1 MAGNSRP
8 DRSSYAKMWVGMP
21 RVMPQ
26 AQCCDAANS
35 LSCSSVSTYIRLE
48 PLVITPSV
56 NATEDIMTRIIE
68 KEKVAYGQAMTP
80 ATTTR
85 MDDGRLAG
93 ILRTYLDGRKRA
105 AERRNLV
112 AELNGLDDA
121 SLADIGLKR
130 WEIGEAANRFGGPKG
145 PSFAWLVGRLG
156 TLAIGRAARVVTRW
170 YNRQKAYQELM
181 SLDEHTLRDIGISRT
196 EIPALISQMATVDHR
211 AVPAGW
217 TLEDE
222 LVRPLRQWNRSRAT
236 AKTLSAM
243 DDRMLSDIGMVR
255 GDIDWVSE
263 TMARRSV
270 GAANTNQNP
279 QAA

>member
-1 MAGNSRP
+1 
-8 DRSSYAKMWVGMP
+8 
-21 RVMPQ
+21 
-26 AQCCDAANS
+26 
-35 LSCSSVSTYIRLE
+35 
-48 PLVITPSV
+48 
-56 NATEDIMTRIIE
+56 MTRIIE
-68 KEKVAYGQAMTP
+68 KEKVAHGQAMTP

-85 MDDGRLAG
+85 MADDGRLAD
-93 ILRTYLDGRKRA
+93 ILRTYLNGRKRA

-130 WEIGEAANRFGGPKG
+130 WEIGEAADRFSGPKG
-145 PSFAWLVGRLG
+145 PSILWFAGRL
-156 TLAIGRAARVVTRW
+156 TALAVDRAARAVSRW
-170 YNRQKAYQELM
+170 YDRQKAYQELM

-196 EIPALISQMATVDHR
+196 EIPALINQMATVDHR
-211 AVPAGW
+211 AVPASW

-236 AKTLSAM
+236 AKTLNAM
-243 DDRMLSDIGMVR
+243 DDRMLSDLGMVR

>member
-1 MAGNSRP
+1 
-8 DRSSYAKMWVGMP
+8 
-21 RVMPQ
+21 
-26 AQCCDAANS
+26 
-35 LSCSSVSTYIRLE
+35 
-48 PLVITPSV
+48 
-56 NATEDIMTRIIE
+56 MTRIIE

-85 MDDGRLAG
+85 MSDGRLVG
-93 ILRTYLDGRKRA
+93 IARSYLDGRKRA
-105 AERRNLV
+105 AERRALV
-112 AELNGLDDA
+112 AELSVLDDA

-130 WEIGEAANRFGGPKG
+130 WEIAEAADRFSGPKG
-145 PSFAWLVGRLG
+145 PSLVWLAGRLG
-156 TLAIGRAARVVTRW
+156 ALALGRVTRAVTGW

-181 SLDEHTLRDIGISRT
+181 SLDELTLRDIGISRT
-196 EIPALISQMATVDHR
+196 EIPALISQMATGEHR
-211 AVPAGW
+211 VVPQSW

-236 AKTLSAM
+236 AKTLNAM

-270 GAANTNQNP
+270 SPANTNQNP

>member
-1 MAGNSRP
+1 
-8 DRSSYAKMWVGMP
+8 
-21 RVMPQ
+21 
-26 AQCCDAANS
+26 
-35 LSCSSVSTYIRLE
+35 
-48 PLVITPSV
+48 
-56 NATEDIMTRIIE
+56 MTRIIE

-112 AELNGLDDA
+112 AELNALDDA

-130 WEIGEAANRFGGPKG
+130 WEISEAADRFSGPKG
-145 PSFAWLVGRLG
+145 ASLGWLVGRLG
-156 TLAIGRAARVVTRW
+156 ALAVSRAARAVSRW
-170 YNRQKAYQELM
+170 YDRQKAYQELM

-196 EIPALISQMATVDHR
+196 EIPALINQMATVDYR
-211 AVPAGW
+211 AAPASW

-222 LVRPLRQWNRSRAT
+222 LVRPLRQWNRSRAA
-236 AKTLSAM
+236 AKTLNAM

-263 TMARRSV
+263 AMARRSV

>member
-1 MAGNSRP
+1 
-8 DRSSYAKMWVGMP
+8 MP
-21 RVMPQ
+21 LV
-26 AQCCDAANS
+26 QCCDAANS
-35 LSCSSVSTYIRLE
+35 LRSSSVSAYIGLE
-48 PLVITPSV
+48 PLVITPSD

-68 KEKVAYGQAMTP
+68 KEKVAYGRAMTP

-85 MDDGRLAG
+85 MAADGRLAS

-112 AELNGLDDA
+112 AELNALDDA

-145 PSFAWLVGRLG
+145 PSFAWLVGRLSA
-156 TLAIGRAARVVTRW
+156 LAVDRAARALARW
-170 YNRQKAYQELM
+170 YDRQKAYQELM

-196 EIPALISQMATVDHR
+196 EIPALINQMATVEQR
-211 AVPAGW
+211 VTPLTW

-222 LVRPLRQWNRSRAT
+222 LVRPLRQWNRSRAA
-236 AKTLSAM
+236 AKTLNAM
-243 DDRMLSDIGMVR
+243 DDRMLSDMGMVR

-263 TMARRSV
+263 TMAQRSV
-270 GAANTNQNP
+270 SPANANKNP

>member
-1 MAGNSRP
+1 
-8 DRSSYAKMWVGMP
+8 
-21 RVMPQ
+21 
-26 AQCCDAANS
+26 
-35 LSCSSVSTYIRLE
+35 
-48 PLVITPSV
+48 
-56 NATEDIMTRIIE
+56 MTRIIE

-85 MDDGRLAG
+85 MDDGLAG

-130 WEIGEAANRFGGPKG
+130 WEIGEAASRFGGPKG
-145 PSFAWLVGRLG
+145 PSLGWLVGRLSA
-156 TLAIGRAARVVTRW
+156 LAVDRAVRGVSRW
-170 YNRQKAYQELM
+170 YDRQKAYQELM

-196 EIPALISQMATVDHR
+196 EIPALISQMATVDQR
-211 AVPAGW
+211 ATPATW

-270 GAANTNQNP
+270 GAANANQNP

>member
-1 MAGNSRP
+1 
-8 DRSSYAKMWVGMP
+8 
-21 RVMPQ
+21 
-26 AQCCDAANS
+26 
-35 LSCSSVSTYIRLE
+35 
-48 PLVITPSV
+48 
-56 NATEDIMTRIIE
+56 MTRIIE

-85 MDDGRLAG
+85 MDEGRLVA

-130 WEIGEAANRFGGPKG
+130 WEIGEAADRFSGPKG
-145 PSFAWLVGRLG
+145 PSFLWLAGRL
-156 TLAIGRAARVVTRW
+156 TALAVDRAARAVSRW
-170 YNRQKAYQELM
+170 YDRQKAYQELM

-196 EIPALISQMATVDHR
+196 EIPALINQMATVDHR
-211 AVPAGW
+211 AVPASW

-236 AKTLSAM
+236 AKTLNAM

>member
-1 MAGNSRP
+1 
-8 DRSSYAKMWVGMP
+8 
-21 RVMPQ
+21 
-26 AQCCDAANS
+26 
-35 LSCSSVSTYIRLE
+35 
-48 PLVITPSV
+48 
-56 NATEDIMTRIIE
+56 MTRIIE

-85 MDDGRLAG
+85 MADDGRLAS

-121 SLADIGLKR
+121 SLADIGLRR
-130 WEIGEAANRFGGPKG
+130 WQIGEAADRFGGPKS

-156 TLAIGRAARVVTRW
+156 ALALGRAARAVSRW

-181 SLDEHTLRDIGISRT
+181 SLDEYTLRDIGISRT
-196 EIPALISQMATVDHR
+196 EIPALINQMATVDQR
-211 AVPAGW
+211 ATPAGW

-236 AKTLSAM
+236 AKTLNAM
-243 DDRMLSDIGMVR
+243 DDRMLSDLGMVR

-270 GAANTNQNP
+270 GAANANQNP

>member
-1 MAGNSRP
+1 M
-8 DRSSYAKMWVGMP
+8 V
-21 RVMPQ
+21 
-26 AQCCDAANS
+26 QCCDAANS
-35 LSCSSVSTYIRLE
+35 VSSGSISTYICLE

-85 MDDGRLAG
+85 MADDGRLAS

-105 AERRNLV
+105 AGRRTLV

-121 SLADIGLKR
+121 SLADIGLRR
-130 WEIGEAANRFGGPKG
+130 WQIGEAADRFGGPKS

-156 TLAIGRAARVVTRW
+156 ALALGHAARAVSRW

-181 SLDEHTLRDIGISRT
+181 SLDEYTLRDIGISRT
-196 EIPALISQMATVDHR
+196 EIPALINQMATVDQR
-211 AVPAGW
+211 ATPAGW

-236 AKTLSAM
+236 AKTLNAM
-243 DDRMLSDIGMVR
+243 DDRMLSDLGMVR

-270 GAANTNQNP
+270 GAANANQNP

>member
-1 MAGNSRP
+1 MLL
-8 DRSSYAKMWVGMP
+8 V
-21 RVMPQ
+21 
-26 AQCCDAANS
+26 QCCDAANS
-35 LSCSSVSTYIRLE
+35 LSGGSVLTYIRLE

-56 NATEDIMTRIIE
+56 YATEDIMTRIIE

-85 MDDGRLAG
+85 KDDGRLVG

-105 AERRNLV
+105 NERRNLV
-112 AELNGLDDA
+112 AELNALDDA

-130 WEIGEAANRFGGPKG
+130 WEIGEAANRFSGPKG
-145 PSFAWLVGRLG
+145 RSLAWLVGRLG
-156 TLAIGRAARVVTRW
+156 ALAFGHAARAASRW
-170 YNRQKAYQELM
+170 YDRQKAYQELM

-211 AVPAGW
+211 AVPASW

-236 AKTLSAM
+236 AKTLNAM

>member
-1 MAGNSRP
+1 
-8 DRSSYAKMWVGMP
+8 
-21 RVMPQ
+21 
-26 AQCCDAANS
+26 
-35 LSCSSVSTYIRLE
+35 
-48 PLVITPSV
+48 
-56 NATEDIMTRIIE
+56 MTRIIE

-85 MDDGRLAG
+85 MDDGLAG

-105 AERRNLV
+105 AERRNVV

-130 WEIGEAANRFGGPKG
+130 WEIGEAANRFGGPKS
-145 PSFAWLVGRLG
+145 PSFAWLVGRLSAL
-156 TLAIGRAARVVTRW
+156 TVNRVARALARW
-170 YNRQKAYQELM
+170 YDRQKAYQELM
-181 SLDEHTLRDIGISRT
+181 SLDEYTLRDIGISRT
-196 EIPALISQMATVDHR
+196 EIPALINQMATIDHR
-211 AVPAGW
+211 AVPASW

-236 AKTLSAM
+236 AKTLNAM